1 MKNKI
6 FRYSESFKR
15 KVVEEYELGE
25 GISDLNRKYGIK
37 GSMTITSWIRKYSS
51 KGFRHEVVH
60 IQTAVENNRVKE
72 LEKKVDMMEK
82 VIGRMTLEKLKHE
95 AIMEI
100 LEETY
105 GDEIKKNIPSGLLE
119 PSKEP
124 NKNIK
129 EE

>member
-1 MKNKI
+1 MKDKI

-15 KVVEEYELGE
+15 KVEEYESGE
-25 GISDLNRKYGIK
+25 RITDLNKKYGIK
-37 GSMTITSWIRKYSS
+37 GGMTISSWIRKYSS

-60 IQTAVENNRVKE
+60 IQTVEENNRVKE

-82 VIGRMTLEKLKHE
+82 VIGRMTLEKLRHE

-105 GDEIKKNIPSGLLE
+105 GEEIKKNIPSGLLE
-119 PSKEP
+119 ASKKP
-124 NKNIK
+124 NKNNK
-129 EE
+129 EK

>member
-1 MKNKI
+1 M
-6 FRYSESFKR
+6 
-15 KVVEEYELGE
+15 
-25 GISDLNRKYGIK
+25 
-37 GSMTITSWIRKYSS
+37 
-51 KGFRHEVVH
+51 VH
-60 IQTAVENNRVKE
+60 IQSAEENGYVKE

-105 GDEIKKNIPSGLLE
+105 GEEIKKNIPNGLLG
-119 PSKEP
+119 PSRKSEE
-124 NKNIK
+124 NTK

>member
-1 MKNKI
+1 MKRKI
-6 FRYSESFKR
+6 LRYSESFKR
-15 KVVEEYELGE
+15 QVVEEYESGE
-25 GISDLNRKYGIK
+25 RIVDLKQKYGIK
-37 GSMTITSWIRKYSS
+37 GGVTITSWIRKYSK
-51 KGFRHEVVH
+51 KGFRHEMVH
-60 IQTAVENNRVKE
+60 IQSAEENGYVKE

-105 GDEIKKNIPSGLLE
+105 GEEIKKNIPNGLLG
-119 PSKEP
+119 PSRKSEE
-124 NKNIK
+124 NTK